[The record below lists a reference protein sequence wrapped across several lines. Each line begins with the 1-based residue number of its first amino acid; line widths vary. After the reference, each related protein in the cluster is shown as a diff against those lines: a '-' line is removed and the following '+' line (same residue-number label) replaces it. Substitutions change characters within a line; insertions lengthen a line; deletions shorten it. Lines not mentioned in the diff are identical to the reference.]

1 MSSSA
6 THVVI
11 QITCGCHG
19 RTTIGDT
26 MHSGSSKTTWHPK
39 VCAPIAP
46 SAADGTGKTYA
57 FKAIQKQPK
66 LKDTNDRASFSVP
79 ANSNGSPRELE
90 DEEDPGAI
98 EAA

>member
-1 MSSSA
+1 MEERRSA
-6 THVVI
+6 IPCIRGV
-11 QITCGCHG
+11 QRPHG
-19 RTTIGDT
+19 R
-26 MHSGSSKTTWHPK
+26 PK